1 MPPLQYTLEGI
12 EIKMTLLSIVVP
24 IRDMSGRLDPLFEW
38 VKIALEH
45 GLEVVLVHDFA
56 DSITELE
63 LTSFVNTQSAEKLVF
78 LSGSFNSPGLA
89 RNEGLARVSGDFVA
103 FWDSDDLPDVE
114 EMLQLAQQCK
124 DSDYEIGIGGF
135 LTLDENNQVLN
146 AFSTSSQ
153 SSMEKIAMY
162 PGLWRM
168 VFKTSILADVR
179 FSNLLLAEDQLFL
192 AMTHPAE
199 RKILFSDRIVYRYKV
214 KQKGALTTIQK
225 NTRDLVKALQKF
237 TLLLRDHRFKSDLRF
252 ILALVVKNSITVM
265 KAGNNKDR
273 LKVLII
279 FNKVALR
286 YLPSVV
292 LILAS
297 VFNFKRNVKFR

>member
-1 MPPLQYTLEGI
+1 
-12 EIKMTLLSIVVP
+12 MTLLSIVVP

-38 VKIALEH
+38 VKTALEDEF
-45 GLEVVLVHDFA
+45 EVVLVHDYA
-56 DSITELE
+56 DSTTELE
-63 LTSFVNTQSAEKLVF
+63 LTSFVKTQSANKLVF

-89 RNEGLARVSGDFVA
+89 RNEGMARVSGDFVA

-114 EMLQLAQQCK
+114 EMLLLAQQCK

-135 LTLDENNQVLN
+135 LTLDEDNHVLN
-146 AFSTSSQ
+146 AFPTSSQ
-153 SSMEKIAMY
+153 SSIEKIAMY

-168 VFKTSILADVR
+168 VFKTSILANVR

-192 AMTHPAE
+192 AMTHPTE
-199 RKILFSDRIVYRYKV
+199 RKTLFSDRIVYRYKV
-214 KQKGALTTIQK
+214 KQKGALTTIKQ

-237 TLLLRDHRFKSDLRF
+237 TFLLQDQKYKSDLRF
-252 ILALVVKNSITVM
+252 ILILVVKNSLTVM
-265 KAGNNKDR
+265 KAGNNQDR
-273 LKVLII
+273 LKVLIL

-292 LILAS
+292 GILAA
-297 VFNFKRNVKFR
+297 VVNFKRNVKFK